1 MQCKYCQRELPAS
14 KHGKREY
21 CNNAHKQAHYRQG
34 QQEEIERL
42 KVQVAAQD
50 EQIKNQAQQIEQL
63 KAHVKEQQLEIGQ
76 HFTVIEHLKEQ
87 INLEYRYLKDDRE
100 RGLISFLKR
109 QPRTPLSERILSDTR
124 LFTRGTHWEYETY
137 FRIHGIAVT
146 EAELTQFKDLW
157 KLMLLETSRD
167 DF

>member
-1 MQCKYCQRELPAS
+1 MQCKYCHRELPAG

-21 CNNAHKQAHYRQG
+21 CNDAHKQAYYRQG

-42 KVQVAAQD
+42 K
-50 EQIKNQAQQIEQL
+50 
-63 KAHVKEQQLEIGQ
+63 AHVKDQQLETGQ
-76 HFTVIEHLKEQ
+76 HFAVIEHLKEQ

-109 QPRTPLSERILSDTR
+109 QQRTPLIERILHDTR

-137 FRIHGIAVT
+137 FRIHGITVT
-146 EAELTQFKDLW
+146 KEELTQFKDLW